1 MKALFVCVGNA
12 CRSPMAEGLF
22 NFESMK
28 RNNNYEA
35 QSAGV
40 RPYTHVINESV
51 GIMNELGIDISNH
64 EPKNLSLELLNW
76 ADKVVLLD
84 NHIKDGLSN
93 LPSIIKD
100 KMIVWDIEDP
110 YKTSQD
116 NFRKVRNMIHK
127 KILELLDN

>member
-1 MKALFVCVGNA
+1 
-12 CRSPMAEGLF
+12 MAEGLF

-40 RPYTHVINESV
+40 RPHTHVINESV

-93 LPSIIKD
+93 LPSITKD

-127 KILELLDN
+127 KILELLNN